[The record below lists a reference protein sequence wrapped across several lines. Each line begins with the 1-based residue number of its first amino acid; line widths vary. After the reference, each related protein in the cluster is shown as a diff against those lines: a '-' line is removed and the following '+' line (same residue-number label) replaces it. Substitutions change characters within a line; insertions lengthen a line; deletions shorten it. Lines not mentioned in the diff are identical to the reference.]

1 MKRLFLALLLI
12 SPTVLTTQAANASD
26 FYDSK
31 ALTEQGETWAQFGT
45 GSLITSAIVAGSYN
59 RDSFYFQSYKPNT
72 SIGFYTNQ
80 SCDFI
85 NIDHVVSLKDAYD
98 SGAASWSAYKKRT
111 FANDRSNHVPSCGRV
126 NSSKGSAGP
135 KDFLRRSNDGKGLE
149 YEIVRFCEYV
159 QRYYAVKVEYGLS
172 FEGNDSATFEQCG
185 VGISQGAGEAVEV
198 L

>member
-1 MKRLFLALLLI
+1 MINLLRYIALL
-12 SPTVLTTQAANASD
+12 SQAFAAYADGYERKD
-26 FYDSK
+26 FNY
-31 ALTEQGETWAQFGT
+31 
-45 GSLITSAIVAGSYN
+45 
-59 RDSFYFQSYKPNT
+59 RSYKPNT

-98 SGAASWSAYKKRT
+98 SGAASWSTYKKRT
-111 FANDRSNHVPSCGRV
+111 FANDKANHVPSCGRV

-159 QRYYAVKVEYGLS
+159 QRYYAVKVEYSLS
-172 FEGNDSATFEQCG
+172 FSSNKKRPFEGCG
-185 VGISQGAGEAVEV
+185 ITS

>member
-1 MKRLFLALLLI
+1 MSKSLL
-12 SPTVLTTQAANASD
+12 
-26 FYDSK
+26 
-31 ALTEQGETWAQFGT
+31 
-45 GSLITSAIVAGSYN
+45 AIVLLSQAFAAYADGYER
-59 RDSFYFQSYKPNT
+59 RDFNYRSYKPST
-72 SIGFYTNQ
+72 SVGFYTNQ

-98 SGAASWSAYKKRT
+98 SGAALWSAYKKRT

-159 QRYYAVKVEYGLS
+159 QRYYTVKIEYGLS
-172 FEGNDSATFEQCG
+172 FEGNDSATFESCATAIQ
-185 VGISQGAGEAVEV
+185 
-198 L
+198 